1 MTSAHLRGPSR
12 VLLLACALAL
22 PALPAA
28 GQVGQADS
36 IPFAETVARLSE
48 PGGYFDTDNLISNE
62 TGYLHV
68 LPTLSRIARPGGV
81 YLGVGPDQNFSYIA
95 AADPALAIIV
105 DIRRDNLLHHLFLK
119 ALFQMSADRGEYL
132 SRLTGRPAFGKVEM
146 RGADAPAAPSARSF
160 DAGSAVNL
168 SAEALVAEVDAIR
181 VDPAYAADTR
191 ARIRSLV
198 ASYGIPL
205 RAEDL
210 ATIDRYHGEFVR
222 QGLDLRFRSTG
233 RSPRPYYPTLREL
246 VLATDLEG
254 RRGSFLAAEDAYQKV
269 KSLQARGRV
278 LPVVGDL
285 GGEGALP
292 AIATFL
298 QERGLEVSAFY
309 TSNVE
314 FYLFPQGTFDRFARS
329 VASLP
334 AQRDA
339 VLIRSIFLSSFWGE
353 HPLAVPGVMSVQVL
367 ERFSDF
373 VSTYRSGG
381 FPTYSDLATENVFR

>member
-1 MTSAHLRGPSR
+1 
-12 VLLLACALAL
+12 
-22 PALPAA
+22 
-28 GQVGQADS
+28 
-36 IPFAETVARLSE
+36 
-48 PGGYFDTDNLISNE
+48 
-62 TGYLHV
+62 
-68 LPTLSRIARPGGV
+68 
-81 YLGVGPDQNFSYIA
+81 
-95 AADPALAIIV
+95 
-105 DIRRDNLLHHLFLK
+105 
-119 ALFQMSADRGEYL
+119 MSADRGEYL

-353 HPLAVPGVMSVQVL
+353 HPLAVPGMMSVQVL

>member
-222 QGLDLRFRSTG
+222 QGL
-233 RSPRPYYPTLREL
+233 
-246 VLATDLEG
+246 EG